1 MRKLLMSIN
10 PKHVDNILSGV
21 KQYEYRKTKCKEDID
36 TILIYSTAPIMRIV
50 AEVEITGIIEGSP
63 QSVWKRTSTASGINK
78 KFFDDYYAGKE
89 TAVAYKLGHIT
100 KYRNPLQLSD
110 IGVKAAPQS
119 YIYVNG

>member
-63 QSVWKRTSTASGINK
+63 QSVWKTTSTASGINK
-78 KFFDDYYAGKE
+78 EFYDDYYAGKE

-119 YIYVNG
+119 YIYVN

>member
-63 QSVWKRTSTASGINK
+63 QNVWKKTSSASGIDK
-78 KFFDDYYAGKE
+78 EFYDDYYAGKE

-110 IGVKAAPQS
+110 FGVKAAPQS